1 MADRPARQRVAV
13 EQGPDE
19 AGFGRRNDG
28 SDLLVPARK
37 GSERSRDRGAVG
49 PVLAVPFVVLGPAD
63 KIEEPSAG
71 HEIVHKMR
79 AGTDPGLRAA
89 LEPEIGDALGRH
101 EPAKG
106 DAAGKVRRLLTKE
119 RNTHRP
125 VDAVRA

>member
-71 HEIVHKMR
+71 HEIVHEMS
-79 AGTDPGLRAA
+79 AGTDPGLRAE

-101 EPAKG
+101 QPSIG
-106 DAAGKVRRLLTKE
+106 YAAGKVRRLLAEE
-119 RNTHRP
+119 RSAHRR
-125 VDAVRA
+125 VYAVG